1 MFCFEEWKSPFVF
14 FFSIFIVV
22 KTPPEV
28 FCKKGGLKNF
38 AKIHTK
44 HLYQSVFFN
53 KNAGLRPGI
62 LLKKRLWYRCFPMSF
77 AKLLRKVFLQNTSG
91 GLLL

>member
-38 AKIHTK
+38 AKIHRK

-62 LLKKRLWYRCFPMSF
+62 LLKRDFGTG
-77 AKLLRKVFLQNTSG
+77 VFL
-91 GLLL
+91 